1 MPALRNAAGIACC
14 WPADTAYIT
23 RRERRAVSARRMLR
37 NVPIC
42 ARNSEAPRTVDRKT
56 KCERRSK
63 DRKAILQ
70 SHCSTAGM
78 TPTQSRPTTRLVVP
92 KCGRF
97 ESEGNGS
104 FHFVQEY

>member
-14 WPADTAYIT
+14 WPADAAYIT

-42 ARNSEAPRTVDRKT
+42 ARNSEALRTVDRKT

-70 SHCSTAGM
+70 SHCLIAGT
-78 TPTQSRPTTRLVVP
+78 TPTQSRPAKELAGAIN
-92 KCGRF
+92 KEF
-97 ESEGNGS
+97 ESPGNAS
-104 FHFVQEY
+104 FHSFKNT